1 MDLEHDILGSG
12 SSLCKGPEAGRSMQ
26 SRRTAVGRSRSGR
39 GRGRDILSERGLG
52 DVQGLEGLSP
62 RGLCFYSE
70 CDGSQGR
77 ILSREGTGFD
87 SGFQSPCGRCAAN

>member
-26 SRRTAVGRSRSGR
+26 SRRTAVGRSRSGK

-52 DVQGLEGLSP
+52 DVQGLEGLSEDFAFIP
-62 RGLCFYSE
+62 SVTAA
-70 CDGSQGR
+70 
-77 ILSREGTGFD
+77 REGF
-87 SGFQSPCGRCAAN
+87 

>member
-39 GRGRDILSERGLG
+39 GRGRDIPSERGLG
-52 DVQGLEGLSP
+52 DVQGLEGLSEDFAFIP
-62 RGLCFYSE
+62 SVTAA
-70 CDGSQGR
+70 
-77 ILSREGTGFD
+77 REGF
-87 SGFQSPCGRCAAN
+87 